1 MLQLWSKLGMPEGE
15 QRAMAI
21 ERLGVIGAGTM
32 GAGIAQTALVAGI
45 SVTLVDVDAGQ
56 LAAAEATIVGGLDR
70 LLSRERIDLTQREAS
85 LRALTTATEL
95 SALADADAVIEAVS
109 ERIELKQA
117 IFAELETTC
126 ARAVFLASNT
136 SSLSL
141 QEIAERMSDASR
153 VVGLHYF
160 NPAQILPLVEVVTPL
175 TASDEAV
182 DAAWAFAEA
191 TGKTPVRVKD
201 TPAFI
206 VNRLLVPL
214 CLGALRL
221 WESGVATAEDIDQA
235 CQLGVG
241 HALGPLATSDLVGLD
256 VLLDVAESM
265 QREIGDPSLAPPTIL
280 RRLVSAGRLGRK
292 TGRGIYEYGG

>member
-45 SVTLVDVDAGQ
+45 AVTLVDVDAGQ

-160 NPAQILPLVEVVTPL
+160 NPAQILPLVELVTPL

-206 VNRLLVPL
+206 VNRLLVPF
-214 CLGALRL
+214 CLSALRL

>member
-1 MLQLWSKLGMPEGE
+1 MPEGE

-56 LAAAEATIVGGLDR
+56 LAAAEATIEGGLDR

-126 ARAVFLASNT
+126 PRALFLASNT

-206 VNRLLVPL
+206 VNRLLVPF
-214 CLGALRL
+214 CLSALRL

>member
-1 MLQLWSKLGMPEGE
+1 MPEGK

-45 SVTLVDVDAGQ
+45 AVTLVDVDAGQ
-56 LAAAEATIVGGLDR
+56 LAAAEATITGGLDR

-95 SALADADAVIEAVS
+95 SVLGEADAVIEAVS

-126 ARAVFLASNT
+126 PRAVFLASNT

-206 VNRLLVPL
+206 VNRLLVPF
-214 CLGALRL
+214 CLSALRL

>member
-1 MLQLWSKLGMPEGE
+1 MLRLWSKLGMPEGE

-32 GAGIAQTALVAGI
+32 GAGIAQTALLAGI

-56 LAAAEATIVGGLDR
+56 LAAAEATITGGLDR

-95 SALADADAVIEAVS
+95 SVLGEADAVIEAVS

-126 ARAVFLASNT
+126 PRAVFLASNT

-182 DAAWAFAEA
+182 DAAWAFARA

-241 HALGPLATSDLVGLD
+241 HAMGPLATSDLVGLD